1 MKKFSRKFKILIRK
15 YNNYIIRKILL
26 YYIIRI
32 ISIRVINFSPN
43 NYSRKQSVS
52 RQYLSTMIH
61 IVAKLLKEKMALADA
76 KELVSLAPKNKP
88 NLGSWKYKMYI
99 KHFNKEQHY

>member
-1 MKKFSRKFKILIRK
+1 MKFQFLRK
-15 YNNYIIRKILL
+15 YNYNCTH
-26 YYIIRI
+26 
-32 ISIRVINFSPN
+32 NFSPN
-43 NYSRKQSVS
+43 SYSRKKNVS

-88 NLGSWKYKMYI
+88 NLENLKYKMYI
-99 KHFNKEQHY
+99 KHFNKVQHY